1 MDFDKLLEQAQKMQK
16 DLEKMSEEMNAA
28 EFEGS
33 ASNGLVKVVVN
44 GDMRLLSV
52 DIDESIL
59 NKDDKEMIEDLLVI
73 AFKNAADKA
82 EAMRNEKL
90 SAATG
95 GLGLP
100 RF

>member
-16 DLEKMSEEMNAA
+16 DLEKMNEEMNVA

-59 NKDDKEMIEDLLVI
+59 NREDKEMIEDLLVI
-73 AFKNAADKA
+73 AFKNAAEKVDV
-82 EAMRNEKL
+82 MRNEKL
-90 SAATG
+90 TAATG

>member
-16 DLEKMSEEMNAA
+16 DLERLSEEMNVA

-33 ASNGLVKVVVN
+33 ASNGLVKVTIN

-52 DIDESIL
+52 DISEEIL
-59 NKDDKEMIEDLLVI
+59 NKDDKEMVQDLLVI
-73 AFKNAADKA
+73 AFKNAADKVD
-82 EAMRNEKL
+82 AMRNEKL

>member
-16 DLEKMSEEMNAA
+16 DLEKMNEEMNVA

-33 ASNGLVKVVVN
+33 ASNGLVKVVIN

-59 NKDDKEMIEDLLVI
+59 NREDKEMIEDLLVI
-73 AFKNAADKA
+73 AFKNAAEKVD
-82 EAMRNEKL
+82 AMRNEKL
-90 SAATG
+90 TAATG

>member
-16 DLEKMSEEMNAA
+16 DLERMNEEMNVA

-33 ASNGLVKVVVN
+33 ASNGLVKVVIN

-52 DIDESIL
+52 NIDESIL
-59 NKDDKEMIEDLLVI
+59 NREDKEMIEDLLVI
-73 AFKNAADKA
+73 AFKNAAEKVD
-82 EAMRNEKL
+82 AMRNEKL